1 MICQDNRKIFPW
13 SVDHRCYGRSTRHP
27 MVGRASTLWS
37 VDQAT
42 FEWNGPK
49 TESSVNDFLHKRA
62 KMCNF
67 VFLDCKLKSQKFNY
81 RFDSISWIYVTLW
94 YQKTKRQADVLI
106 YAASYCFTG
115 HGPVPTYLHL
125 CNFEIQLQN
134 YIPCRGAYFLGR
146 ISLSGTAY
154 SCFIV
159 ISPFVA
165 VRNIPVWAK
174 MDSSRRTGNI
184 PSSWYKRWRWTQFAT
199 AIIVS
204 KGTGDRPDICRT
216 LLLFGTRTCPY
227 VPCSSFRRP
236 TRVSVVN
243 GWTCHKEPM
252 TAAPAKP

>member
-1 MICQDNRKIFPW
+1 
-13 SVDHRCYGRSTRHP
+13 
-27 MVGRASTLWS
+27 MVGRPQTLWS

-62 KMCNF
+62 KMCNSD
-67 VFLDCKLKSQKFNY
+67 FLDCKLKSQKLNY
-81 RFDSISWIYVTLW
+81 RFDRISWIYVTLW
-94 YQKTKRQADVLI
+94 YQKKRREDRLMYWYMLHLI
-106 YAASYCFTG
+106 ALRDTDMS
-115 HGPVPTYLHL
+115 PVPSSMQFWNTTAKLHK
-125 CNFEIQLQN
+125 
-134 YIPCRGAYFLGR
+134 PCHGAYFPGR

-184 PSSWYKRWRWTQFAT
+184 PSSWYKIWRWTQFAT

-204 KGTGDRPDICRT
+204 RQT
-216 LLLFGTRTCPY
+216 
-227 VPCSSFRRP
+227 VP
-236 TRVSVVN
+236 VSLIL
-243 GWTCHKEPM
+243 GQIG
-252 TAAPAKP
+252 